1 MATFDELKAAVQ
13 APEAPPAPTEE
24 ALSPLAQRIQRQQ
37 QEKERADALMKAA
50 TERPPAPKA
59 APARG
64 KKPARPPGP
73 TVTGLAKEVKKA
85 EEEIAEPPKLVLP
98 PDLSRVIDY
107 ETMYRAASTP
117 SYKLA
122 LQRAARDA
130 GMSESDYRRVAEAQ
144 GVSLEGI
151 YNARAKGRSYSE
163 VAQANRERGVLGFT
177 PVDQRLDLL
186 QQTANRIGLA
196 QAGIAD
202 DKVDLVKSRADY
214 AIQGTS
220 TELPEVSKP
229 GEYGYTTAELL
240 VNALKR
246 DKEASRIYDLYGRQM
261 STGSTQKY
269 VEARVKD
276 LIKRAGLGPTQGSE
290 ETLAKFRR
298 RAINEVLAY
307 KTIGQWSPAIT
318 MRDVDVTEGRESP
331 SFFEAMTPNVE
342 LIGINNK
349 GQAVFRQESPLG
361 VLLRAIDIPQA
372 ALVGA
377 LEGSAAK
384 GIQTGANFLE
394 YSLDHTEGASPYVR
408 APLVLGGLAASIAFP
423 DLLLVGGKAKGVAKA
438 GYDVY
443 KVRKYAPKAIELL
456 ETVAS
461 ARAGKDFARAQTAE
475 RELRQIMPVV
485 ADALDRYDA
494 ITATK
499 FRLMDPASD
508 ILDEDMTALLA
519 ALSTDTGEFAASRS
533 WLHPSLRK
541 DVLSVKGP
549 TKDVPF
555 AAYDELFDTD
565 RLLAR
570 VRDAKKNFVDNAPKT
585 VEEFFAKFSRGATRD
600 VLADFRLPAAQAD
613 ELAQIVEGLAPV
625 ALRDIDQFRADL
637 RAALKAHPEFGKDE
651 YNLIRQAMYVPGR
664 TRLSEQLARKAAELA
679 GKDIND
685 ALAPALSLFDRA
697 TKAIE
702 DNNEARGI
710 GASLL
715 RDELARQGKLRVQ
728 PLNLF
733 DDVSPV
739 GPNGEAIRLTPGGVL
754 FLHRLRRAFPKGDFK
769 EMLAQVTILDRM
781 VVGKAMRDK
790 LDPYDV
796 YAALFPEIR
805 KATPADIKKYI
816 GKAPVGTPPAPP
828 PKQPAPPAPPT
839 PPVPPT
845 PPAPPTPPVPPVAP
859 PVPPKVPTPPVPP
872 AGPID
877 TAVRAA
883 DPLLAF
889 LEDLAP
895 VNGTMPLKDALL
907 AFAQET
913 KNAFHAH
920 LAERLADL
928 GGRMDQ
934 ATFRVVRKGE
944 ATPTDPD
951 AARLLN
957 KNALG
962 LTYTPY
968 SPKRAIT
975 VYLRGSSIGG
985 FSAEGASVT
994 FLHEAVHAAAVD
1006 RFTVG
1011 QSAAKG
1017 TALRAAADELAS
1029 LKRAVRTQ
1037 LNKARKTG
1045 AQAPLFNR
1053 SDKTLFK
1060 DVDEFIAYGMTE
1072 PGFQAWLKTVKMS
1085 PKSPKSLWS
1094 LFTDTIAKLLGL
1106 PPKDNSALARLI
1118 DVTDRLL
1125 AVPAADVEAARAGAL
1140 TPDVIR
1146 VSAQSPMEIL
1156 DDLRQ
1161 TNFISDARLL
1171 EVLGDSRPEYLDNVA
1186 SFILEQRQKV
1196 RDGKLTVRD
1205 VAKAYLPTVA
1215 SQRAGAIDAARVED
1229 ILGPL
1234 DDKFIVYGKKGQ
1246 RQVRPEEAMAAWLF
1260 SADGQRALNAL
1271 EQGNF
1276 DAEAWESAASL
1287 RDIWGNN
1294 TLRNSGVFGSPR
1306 KGAATMQ
1313 NLQQVVD
1320 SINAAKGDVR
1330 KVEAAVSKLNGV
1342 GNAKTPFISHLLG
1355 FGESPTM
1362 DAVEFN
1368 GWLTGRA
1375 DVGPLKTKEA
1385 DLARLLK
1392 GKQDSNR
1399 VARAMADRAMERF
1412 QALRA
1417 AGVPGTD
1424 LPDEVFGA
1432 IMHHWFWDKLKNAKT
1447 THAGMYDAMVNAAEE
1462 VAEDIT
1468 QAAKAAGPTTPTPIL
1483 SDAARQI
1490 ETPAFK
1496 AWFGD
1501 SRVVD
1506 DAGKPLVV
1514 YHGTTGPGF
1523 ASFDAT
1529 RIGSANM
1536 PGWFGSGFYVTDSR
1550 GYAEGI
1556 YARGAKG
1563 ETPAKGFEAGGSGGT
1578 VAPLYI
1584 KLERP
1589 FIFGPDDGNINLL
1602 NAGVRLPEEIHDA
1615 VLTRAGFETDVRR
1628 GLRSLDGQAV
1638 PTAQAQ
1644 ARIADALREELRARG
1659 YDGVIADLSGTVPGA
1674 REMVAFEPTQ
1684 IKSAIGNVGTFDPN
1698 DPNILKQVSAAGQVK
1713 GVTDTLADGRHVII
1727 LFEGADISTVIH
1739 EVAHVIRRT
1748 TLDAEDM
1755 DKITTWIRRMG
1766 VNVDH
1771 EFGEF
1776 TGGPLEVERA
1786 EEMFAKAF
1794 EQYVMEGKAP
1804 VPFLQG
1810 VFDHLK
1816 NTMLQIYRG
1825 VRDPVL
1831 GVNLQPEVRQVFD
1844 KLLADAPEQGMPTLK
1859 QVMHREILGS
1869 KDDDIGFLE
1878 RLANEAKR
1886 KGIPNSTPED
1896 LQKKFDLANT
1906 RARETIDQL
1915 KKKFWA
1921 DRKLAKT
1928 DRDVIAL
1935 EAKLNA
1941 DIEKTKSAVYLSFPS
1956 KVLGKKDWTF
1966 NDIAEAEAA
1975 MREVTARS
1983 NLDRAALKINI
1994 GDITK
1999 KQGAIFEEDTA
2010 VESLRSV
2017 LADPENPNKPKS
2029 KTRALLRG
2037 TMATFFGGDV
2047 IGDKGMRFMPPE
2059 MRNAIMT
2066 AERVIDEAIGGT
2078 ISLLND
2084 ALKTGERNELFRF
2097 LSGESN
2103 VRRLSGRPILAP
2115 VHDYMGSV
2123 RGMIT
2128 RAIANM
2134 SDEEQEA
2141 LRMLAGAVNLPTE
2154 KAYTEALKTLGFQA
2168 SGELEPLMSFAAG
2181 DEARAA
2187 VQKTVVSA
2195 INKLLYAQGK
2205 ASEQDF
2211 GSSLAKALRTSISA
2225 PEIPRPQTEMKFVEL
2240 LTYLG
2245 GLTTREIGG
2254 EPKLFKGTSRDAVEL
2269 LVDGTAKL
2277 YDDQAARR
2285 VAVVVGGFG
2294 SASIAKQ
2301 SLVDMGLGISEE
2313 AKRAFANW
2321 IAGEQWPPQYT
2332 EEIQRI
2338 IDRYGYNPDFIK
2350 DAVLDSDFYI
2360 PQLARERM
2368 ADALVRATYRPP
2380 SQAGGAEDAINVAFR
2395 FMKTRMT
2402 RGNFFI
2408 RQRYYMMNTVDHFIQ
2423 LGMTAG
2429 FGVAANSV
2437 TRVIA
2442 QDLMVLPFWQQLVDA
2457 LHKVPGAERAR
2468 GLPVVGVAFER
2479 DALERARRNLQK
2491 YGDIFGNRIGQLFSV
2506 SKYRIEVNPI
2516 LEGLDGGFRA
2526 GNKVYSYREIRNIA
2540 VQEGIFA
2547 SFDTRQLSNAI
2558 LREGTLSVNYQLR
2571 ELSQLADTTMQLS
2584 SASKKGKIL
2593 NFFADW
2599 QETVS
2604 NTAEAWGERERLGAM
2619 VALMEAGHD
2628 PRTAARLTID
2638 ALYDYSQSM
2647 TKADRS
2653 LLVGIMF
2660 PFWAFQK
2667 NANAQVFNNLFSP
2680 WGAYRMMCIRRARE
2694 RGTDLLTEVLY
2705 NEVAGEY
2712 GIDVESMPP
2721 ELQDTYYS
2729 IVTAFENAYE
2739 GEPPEEARRALRM
2752 LFAGRARD
2760 IEEGRLVELSPEL
2773 MMLRQ
2778 SGAFAKVGEFAQ
2790 YVVMRPSKANRP
2802 TWLRDRSGIAV
2813 PFPRTEAVRM
2823 YYRLLGD
2830 DHSYMELFIPE
2841 STIEAGLR
2849 HHTQLMASYLLLGS
2863 APLDFLS
2870 GGKLTEAGLSEVKL
2884 TRVVAPVADPSRSPL
2899 IGPLLADASSDFVPP
2914 KKIALD
2920 LSKPTAALT
2929 KVHPMVGK
2937 MLDDMFGTAFLR
2949 VPAISDP
2956 FVVNPETGRLEV
2968 SEEEV
2973 RRIRELQKEYPN
2985 VGVLRE
2991 ERYYIPGGVWSTA
3004 FENSPLGEL
3013 NALLLKWEES
3023 PAEQADVRGEIL
3035 QWARAYAG
3043 LDVEQITPSKVIRTE
3058 EPTKMKETKGM

>member
-1234 DDKFIVYGKKGQ
+1234 DDKFIVLGKKGQ

-1260 SADGQRALNAL
+1260 SPDGQRALNAL
-1271 EQGNF
+1271 ERGEF
-1276 DAEAWESAASL
+1276 DAEAWESAAEL

-1294 TLRNSGVFGSPR
+1294 TLRNSGVFGVPR
-1306 KGAATMQ
+1306 AKGAVTMQ

-1320 SINAAKGDVR
+1320 AINAAKGDVR
-1330 KVEAAVSKLNGV
+1330 KVEAAVAKLNGV

-1392 GKQDSNR
+1392 SKQDSNR
-1399 VARAMADRAMERF
+1399 IARAMADRAMERF

-1417 AGVPGTD
+1417 AGTPGTD

-1447 THAGMYDAMVNAAEE
+1447 THAGMYDAMVNAAEA
-1462 VAEDIT
+1462 VEDE
-1468 QAAKAAGPTTPTPIL
+1468 AGAISRALPATPTPIT
-1483 SDAARQI
+1483 AAA
-1490 ETPAFK
+1490 EAPAE
-1496 AWFGD
+1496 
-1501 SRVVD
+1501 V
-1506 DAGKPLVV
+1506 
-1514 YHGTTGPGF
+1514 
-1523 ASFDAT
+1523 
-1529 RIGSANM
+1529 
-1536 PGWFGSGFYVTDSR
+1536 
-1550 GYAEGI
+1550 
-1556 YARGAKG
+1556 
-1563 ETPAKGFEAGGSGGT
+1563 EA
-1578 VAPLYI
+1578 A
-1584 KLERP
+1584 
-1589 FIFGPDDGNINLL
+1589 
-1602 NAGVRLPEEIHDA
+1602 
-1615 VLTRAGFETDVRR
+1615 
-1628 GLRSLDGQAV
+1628 
-1638 PTAQAQ
+1638 
-1644 ARIADALREELRARG
+1644 
-1659 YDGVIADLSGTVPGA
+1659 
-1674 REMVAFEPTQ
+1674 
-1684 IKSAIGNVGTFDPN
+1684 
-1698 DPNILKQVSAAGQVK
+1698 LKQVSPTGAVK
-1713 GVTDTLADGRHVII
+1713 GVTETMADGRHVII
-1727 LFEGADISTVIH
+1727 LFEQADVSTVMH
-1739 EVAHVIRRT
+1739 GVAHVIRRT

-1755 DKITTWIRRMG
+1755 DKITTWVRRMG

-2571 ELSQLADTTMQLS
+2571 ELSQLADTQMQLS

-2760 IEEGRLVELSPEL
+2760 IEEGKLVELSPDL

-2863 APLDFLS
+2863 APIDFLS
-2870 GGKLTEAGLSEVKL
+2870 GGMLTEAGLSEVKL

-2949 VPAISDP
+2949 VPTISDP